1 MIKQS
6 LKTDKDQIDTTTLEC
21 QSKTG
26 TRIVFNNVRKLK
38 TNFCAKH
45 RKNYFIDKHVKI
57 FSDSQTRIMIRN
69 KMRISKHF
77 QSNSI
82 AKDICSSNNTRL
94 TAAHIP
100 GVTNAIADH
109 ETRKIYKNGEWM
121 LNSLIFKNV
130 FKILKFM
137 SDLDSFAA
145 RFTIQVPSYVCN
157 KLDLFAY
164 LIDAFLPY
172 WGVHKCYSALHLVL
186 LIAPKQSTCRS
197 SRDNVSSTEVVNPII
212 AQRFPRNVM

>member
-1 MIKQS
+1 
-6 LKTDKDQIDTTTLEC
+6 
-21 QSKTG
+21 
-26 TRIVFNNVRKLK
+26 
-38 TNFCAKH
+38 
-45 RKNYFIDKHVKI
+45 
-57 FSDSQTRIMIRN
+57 MIRN
-69 KMRISKHF
+69 KMRISKNF

-82 AKDICSSNNTRL
+82 AKDIWLFCSSNNTRL
-94 TAAHIP
+94 TAVQIP

-109 ETRKIYKNGEWM
+109 ESRKIYKNGEWM
-121 LNSLIFKNV
+121 LNSLIFKSV
-130 FKILKFM
+130 SKILKYK

-212 AQRFPRNVM
+212 AQHFPRNVM